1 MGIAI
6 SIVVPVYNVENYLNT
21 CVDSLLNQ
29 NFDEYEILLIDD
41 GSTDSSP
48 EICDDY
54 SAKYDIVKCYHK
66 ENGGLSSA
74 RNYGIE
80 RAKGE
85 WIIFVDSDDY
95 WLSKDVLQT
104 LLQVA
109 KDNSADFVRF
119 EYTAVDENG
128 RYLYEH
134 CYDKKSNILDKRL
147 SQYEMFHHGVAGE
160 FFAWLYMARKELYE
174 YERLDENRKYQE
186 DIDFCIRL
194 FATKKF
200 SCAYTKERFYAYR
213 KRRNSI
219 TSTPII
225 SNLEGSFTLTDVF
238 YNYSLNLCDKQLQR
252 EYQYYSVMMYYW
264 TLYTFVE
271 APYFENRRSI
281 LRILNVNSLRHI
293 AMRRMICNRI
303 FNTSSIF
310 IILTPRIS
318 VLLLYARTRFHNI
331 IKSIIKP

>member
-1 MGIAI
+1 MDTTLI
-6 SIVVPVYNVENYLNT
+6 SIIVPVYNVKDYLKI
-21 CVDSLLNQ
+21 CVDSLAHQ
-29 NFDEYEILLIDD
+29 HFEGYEILLIDD
-41 GSTDSSP
+41 GSTDGSSDM
-48 EICDDY
+48 CDDY
-54 SAKYDIVKCYHK
+54 SVNNEKVRTYHK
-66 ENGGLSSA
+66 SNGGLSSA

-95 WLSKDVLQT
+95 WLSEYVLQT

-134 CYDKKSNILDKRL
+134 CYDKKSNLLDKRL

-174 YERLDENRKYQE
+174 DVRFDENRKFQE
-186 DIDFCIRL
+186 DIDFCIKL

-238 YNYSLNLCDKQLQR
+238 HNYSLNLCDTQLQR

-271 APYFENRRSI
+271 DPYFKNRRSI
-281 LRILNVNSLRHI
+281 FRLLNVNSLRHI
-293 AMRRMICNRI
+293 AMRRMIQNKI

-310 IILTPRIS
+310 IILAPRIS
-318 VLLLYARTRFHNI
+318 VLLLYARACFYKV
-331 IKSIIKP
+331 IKSVI